1 MESRERRGR
10 PTQAHTD
17 PQQQP
22 VKFTREYKEYDGS
35 HSIWTYD
42 LNINLYG
49 PIMVEE
55 FYVKGSNENP
65 DETDENIPKTKRKY
79 FNPKNGKL
87 VAYSRYC
94 QIMKELGL
102 ID

>member
-1 MESRERRGR
+1 MLFSIENDDQETFVNIKRN
-10 PTQAHTD
+10 A
-17 PQQQP
+17 
-22 VKFTREYKEYDGS
+22 TRYTS
-35 HSIWTYD
+35 
-42 LNINLYG
+42 LYQM
-49 PIMVEE
+49 I
-55 FYVKGSNENP
+55 
-65 DETDENIPKTKRKY
+65 ETDENIPKTKRKY